1 MVQEFPL
8 LGTIQVIL
16 PLVICLLMLFCTNC
30 SFLLGPPLFS
40 SSVLQSL
47 LWLCY
52 DHNLTLLYGF
62 FLPVLLFFF
71 FGPYFTPSVNTSIS
85 DSGERKWDLV
95 NPSCHNRLHQQ
106 RLTSLQ
112 LTAWGQVHTLF
123 LITCSCPGTVLLVN
137 AMEGAFDFEEQSPD

>member
-71 FGPYFTPSVNTSIS
+71 
-85 DSGERKWDLV
+85 W
-95 NPSCHNRLHQQ
+95 
-106 RLTSLQ
+106 
-112 LTAWGQVHTLF
+112 TLF
-123 LITCSCPGTVLLVN
+123 YSFCQYFYIRFWREEMGFSQPIVSQQVASVAFGQPPVNCLGSSAHPVSHHLELPRHCSFSKCNGRGL
-137 AMEGAFDFEEQSPD
+137 

>member
-71 FGPYFTPSVNTSIS
+71 LDPILLLLSILLYQIL
-85 DSGERKWDLV
+85 ERG
-95 NPSCHNRLHQQ
+95 N
-106 RLTSLQ
+106 
-112 LTAWGQVHTLF
+112 G
-123 LITCSCPGTVLLVN
+123 I
-137 AMEGAFDFEEQSPD
+137 